1 MDGGAWEDT
10 VHKVTNS
17 ELAQAAHL
25 QIDRDI
31 LWSLGMVFYRLT
43 QDV

>member
-1 MDGGAWEDT
+1 MDGGAWEDM

-17 ELAQAAHL
+17 DLAHAAHS

-31 LWSLGMVFYRLT
+31 LWSLGIVFYRLT